1 MTTTI
6 KTDFI
11 IFEMLTASTGSHF
24 LDSGGSGGRHW
35 ERNQK
40 KSFDEFLK
48 SVNQTDLKVN
58 EDNMNLSLN
67 TILYGPPGTGKTY
80 KLKNGNYLDIRG
92 KTKVPEPVKK
102 SWMEQLWRD

>member
-48 SVNQTDLKVN
+48 SHEATLEITVNVNNNEPYFDFTANVFHVLKN
-58 EDNMNLSLN
+58 NLSYDTLCEDFAD
-67 TILYGPPGTGKTY
+67 LPCEKW
-80 KLKNGNYLDIRG
+80 NGDFQYL
-92 KTKVPEPVKK
+92 
-102 SWMEQLWRD
+102 